1 MNDDHSLATPTSVT
15 LAAFAGLV
23 AGLFGA
29 ATGAQPLLF
38 VYVLSL
44 WVNLLLWALILS
56 GLGLLALAA
65 LSVRA
70 RPVVTIAAT
79 VVSGLLTLMLLVWG
93 IWATTHGFFAL
104 LPFVTAALCGAS
116 TLLLGVSLPAVL
128 RVSAARR
135 ALLAG

>member
-15 LAAFAGLV
+15 VAAFTGLV
-23 AGLFGA
+23 AGLFSA

-38 VYVLSL
+38 VYVLSV
-44 WVNLLLWALILS
+44 WVNVLLWALILI
-56 GLGLLALAA
+56 GTGLLTLAA

-79 VVSGLLTLMLLVWG
+79 LASGLLTLLLLVWG

-104 LPFVTAALCGAS
+104 LPFITAALCGAS
-116 TLLLGVSLPAVL
+116 TLLLSVSLPAVL

-135 ALLAG
+135 ALLAD